1 MHQLLNLSELAEILK
16 RSAETIKKDL
26 RRSPEAV
33 PPRVLIP
40 GTRALRWRV
49 ADVEEWIANL
59 VTTETKEAT
68 GADDE

>member
-1 MHQLLNLSELAEILK
+1 MHQLLNLPELAEILK
-16 RSAETIKKDL
+16 RSADTIKKDL
-26 RRSPEAV
+26 RRSPESV

-59 VTTETKEAT
+59 VTTEAKEMT
-68 GADDE
+68 GPGDE